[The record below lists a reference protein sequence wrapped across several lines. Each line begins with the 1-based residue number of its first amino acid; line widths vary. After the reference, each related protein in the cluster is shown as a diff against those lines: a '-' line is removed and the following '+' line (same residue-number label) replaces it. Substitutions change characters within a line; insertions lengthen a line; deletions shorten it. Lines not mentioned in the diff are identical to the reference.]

1 MNKEK
6 SLLVQLE
13 LVWWVF
19 TALVAFAFVFPIT
32 SKIANYPFLLLNIIF
47 ILIFLT
53 FGRYFLFLKH
63 TFLAKRQKMKMV
75 VFLLCIPLL
84 MFLVNQLN
92 IFQTLVVE
100 RGVESFIRDIPYGDQ
115 FSLANYIFKEMQ
127 FFGVGAIIVS
137 ILLPFRL
144 LLSIWRVR
152 NRGTV

>member
-1 MNKEK
+1 MDKQK
-6 SLLVQLE
+6 SLATQLE
-13 LVWWVF
+13 LVWWIF
-19 TALVAFAFVFPIT
+19 TGIVVFAFLFPIT
-32 SKIANYPFLLLNIIF
+32 SKISNYPFMMINIIF
-47 ILIFLT
+47 IVVFLT
-53 FGRYFLFLKH
+53 LGRYFLFLKH
-63 TFLAKRQKMKMV
+63 TFLAKEQKIKMI

-92 IFQTLVVE
+92 VFQTSVVE
-100 RGVESFIRDIPYGDQ
+100 RGIESFIRDIPYDDQ

-127 FFGVGAIIVS
+127 FFGVGAIIVA

>member
-1 MNKEK
+1 MKKQK
-6 SLLVQLE
+6 SLLAQLE
-13 LVWWVF
+13 LVWWIF
-19 TALVAFAFVFPIT
+19 TIIAAFAFIFPIT
-32 SKIANYPFLLLNIIF
+32 SKIASYPFLTINIIF
-47 ILIFLT
+47 ILVFLT

-63 TFLAKRQKMKMV
+63 TFLAKRQKIKMV
-75 VFLLCIPLL
+75 VFVLCIPLL

-92 IFQTLVVE
+92 LFQTAVVE
-100 RGVESFIRDIPYGDQ
+100 RGVESFIRDIPYDDQ